1 MTEAVNAL
9 VSAAMNSPRDG
20 VVWIRAAR
28 MSRELGFWQQAIKC
42 YDTYVSLSQ
51 AYFILGCW
59 V

>member
-51 AYFILGCW
+51 
-59 V
+59 